1 MANGSQTVSAVITAD
16 AKPFKRAVQ
25 DAGGA
30 FDGFGRA
37 AQGFGII
44 AAAAFAAASAAA
56 ITFLADSVKAAAE
69 AEAVARGLENAAEN
83 AGVFAS
89 QAGGIAGATEALKKY
104 TQQLGITI
112 GKDDE
117 KLQEIVTGWL
127 AVPDLASLG
136 VEGLENLLKV
146 AADVAAGTG
155 KDLDSVAGAFTKV
168 AGDGETAL
176 SKLLRQGIVFTDE
189 QKKVYESLIE
199 SNDELGAQAFLI
211 ETLGDKYEG
220 AAEAVAN
227 PFDQL
232 AEIFKNFQETVGAQ
246 LLPVLEDLVPQI
258 QAFFDE
264 LASDPEFIK
273 FLEDM
278 VDEFVKMAP
287 ELKDLVPKML
297 DLAKVAIPAMIT
309 LLPKLV
315 DIVTL
320 FNEALGE
327 GEFSLDEFKGFLE
340 AIFTPLSILIGILG
354 IVIEVVKEVW
364 DRLARA
370 DILTKIVN
378 PIANAKGAFD
388 ALADAI
394 QLVIDAW
401 NTLFGTQQSK
411 PIRNI
416 GSADSLERQL
426 TAPPRY
432 ADDMRRP
439 LTYNISVNAIAPTA
453 EVGRAVVDSLQA
465 YQRIGG
471 SLV

>member
-1 MANGSQTVSAVITAD
+1 
-16 AKPFKRAVQ
+16 
-25 DAGGA
+25 
-30 FDGFGRA
+30 
-37 AQGFGII
+37 
-44 AAAAFAAASAAA
+44 
-56 ITFLADSVKAAAE
+56 
-69 AEAVARGLENAAEN
+69 
-83 AGVFAS
+83 
-89 QAGGIAGATEALKKY
+89 
-104 TQQLGITI
+104 
-112 GKDDE
+112 
-117 KLQEIVTGWL
+117 L

-136 VEGLENLLKV
+136 VDGLENLLKV

-155 KDLDSVAGAFTKV
+155 KDLDSIAGAFTKV

-309 LLPKLV
+309 LLPQLV

-340 AIFTPLSILIGILG
+340 AIYTPLSILIGILG

-370 DILTKIVN
+370 DILTKIIN
-378 PIANAKGAFD
+378 PIANARGAFD
-388 ALADAI
+388 ALADSI
-394 QLVIDAW
+394 QFVIDAW
-401 NTLFGTQQSK
+401 NNLWGTQQNRPLRSV
-411 PIRNI
+411 

-426 TAPPRY
+426 TPPPRY
-432 ADDMRRP
+432 SDDMRRP

-465 YQRIGG
+465 YERIGG
-471 SLV
+471 RIA